1 MKYNRSTSYAL
12 GITSLASGYKGQTLI
27 RTPWPRSDDPLSYS
41 DKKAI
46 QRKLT
51 ALGYDTGGV
60 DGKIGPNSRKAI
72 RAWQSSQGLPADGYM
87 EQTLF
92 KRLMGR

>member
-1 MKYNRSTSYAL
+1 M
-12 GITSLASGYKGQTLI
+12 
-27 RTPWPRSDDPLSYS
+27 
-41 DKKAI
+41 

-51 ALGYDTGGV
+51 SLGYDTGGV